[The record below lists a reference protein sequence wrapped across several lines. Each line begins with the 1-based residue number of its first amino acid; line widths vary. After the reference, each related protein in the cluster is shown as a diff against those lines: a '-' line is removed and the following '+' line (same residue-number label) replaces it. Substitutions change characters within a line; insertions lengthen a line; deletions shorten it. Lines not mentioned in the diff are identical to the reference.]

1 MKHKNQTKVKCCPVE
16 GHSIWE
22 TDNKVSQTAAD
33 WARASGLKQFYT
45 THKAGLRSEATL
57 WRANAT
63 TAESAGHLETP
74 SAPPSL
80 CHSINL
86 ANFPELKGG
95 EMYTLTGLWPESGA
109 GLRGFNLPSPFPPPP
124 ITNACPKWRAS
135 FQNEI
140 SAVWKK
146 KRNRDRNTCS
156 DKMTD
161 SGGENKSSCWDVPGW
176 TRGCC
181 RSKTRRQLQTEA
193 SLSHR

>member
-1 MKHKNQTKVKCCPVE
+1 MKHKNQTNGKCCPVE

-33 WARASGLKQFYT
+33 WAWSNFTRLIKPW
-45 THKAGLRSEATL
+45 LRSEATL

-63 TAESAGHLETP
+63 TTESTGHLETP

-86 ANFPELKGG
+86 ANFPELRGGG

-124 ITNACPKWRAS
+124 HSVRSLTPAP
-135 FQNEI
+135 NEELH
-140 SAVWKK
+140 SKMRYLPFE
-146 KRNRDRNTCS
+146 KRKETQR
-156 DKMTD
+156 
-161 SGGENKSSCWDVPGW
+161 
-176 TRGCC
+176 
-181 RSKTRRQLQTEA
+181 
-193 SLSHR
+193 